1 MNNTVLTR
9 SAGTMETGDNRVLAV
24 LKKSANK
31 QGLERLV
38 ERVRLGDAGIPVGA
52 V

>member
-1 MNNTVLTR
+1 ML
-9 SAGTMETGDNRVLAV
+9 AMLGMLAV

-38 ERVRLGDAGIPVGA
+38 ERGRLDYAGIPVGA